1 MKFLRGLI
9 VTAIVSA
16 GTIGAIVYSACNK
29 DKCHNVACLN
39 AGVCDGGVCTCPAG
53 FEGSRCETESR
64 VKFINNFN
72 GGDSCG
78 TTGISPYSVNFV
90 RTVGNKTQMTLRNI
104 LGNENDSAICTLVG
118 TDTFNFNGS
127 NNSITYRG
135 AGKISNDSLWMKYHV
150 QYDTINY
157 DCKYFGIRY

>member
-1 MKFLRGLI
+1 MKVFRS
-9 VTAIVSA
+9 VFFAAILSVSA
-16 GTIGAIVYSACNK
+16 LGAVIYTACNK

-39 AGVCDGGVCTCPAG
+39 GGSCDGGVCICPAG

-64 VKFINNFN
+64 NRFIANFN

-78 TTGISPYSVNFV
+78 YGGESQYSVNFV
-90 RTVGNKTQMTLRNI
+90 KTVGNKTQMTLRNI
-104 LGNENDSAICTLVG
+104 LNDVDDSAICNLVG
-118 TDTFNFNGS
+118 PDTFNFNGS

-135 AGKISNDSLWMKYHV
+135 TGKISNDSLWMKYHV

-157 DCKYFGIRY
+157 DCKYFGLRH